1 MKIPPFLKT
10 IRFRLTIW
18 YSAFLV
24 FTLAA
29 LVIGLNLAM
38 LQSFMRPQGQPRPLP
53 GDTQSWQQ
61 AFEEERLRNI
71 QNLRNFSLIGASAV
85 LVLGVTGGYFISG
98 KMLKPV
104 DRVSA
109 VAGHISHVNLKERL
123 RYNGP
128 NDELKRLADT
138 FDTMLE
144 RLENSFESQKQF
156 IQDASHE
163 LRTPIAVAQTNIE
176 VMEMDGSA
184 SPADYRHLMGVI
196 KLSLERMTAV
206 NDGLLLL
213 SESTSPR
220 TRQQKIEIVPFISEA
235 VDETSGKSRAAKVV
249 LEKAEISPEL
259 FVEGDAV
266 RLKQA
271 VINLLDN
278 AIKYNQPGGRVTIGA
293 KRLDGNI
300 VIEVKDSGIGIS
312 PEDLKRVFDRFFRVE
327 KSRSR
332 AAGGSGLG
340 LAIVKKIAEDHG
352 GRVEAESIIGEGSTF
367 RLVLPAAIS

>member
-38 LQSFMRPQGQPRPLP
+38 SQSFMRPQGQPRPLP

-213 SESTSPR
+213 SESASPR
-220 TRQQKIEIVPFISEA
+220 ARQQKIEIVPFISEA

-293 KRLDGNI
+293 KRLDGKI
-300 VIEVKDSGIGIS
+300 VIEVKDSGIGIN

-352 GRVEAESIIGEGSTF
+352 GRVDAESIIGEGSTF

>member
-1 MKIPPFLKT
+1 M
-10 IRFRLTIW
+10 TIW

-24 FTLAA
+24 LTLAA

-38 LQSFMRPQGQPRPLP
+38 SQSFLRPQGQPRPLP

-85 LVLGVTGGYFISG
+85 LVLGVTGGYYISG

-123 RYNGP
+123 HYNGP

-163 LRTPIAVAQTNIE
+163 LRTPIATAQTNIE
-176 VMEMDGSA
+176 VMEMHGNA

-213 SESTSPR
+213 SESASPR
-220 TRQQKIEIVPFISEA
+220 IRLQKVEIAPFIGEA
-235 VDETSGKSRAAKVV
+235 LDETQGKAQTANVA
-249 LEKAEISPEL
+249 LEKKEIAPEL
-259 FVEGDAV
+259 CVEGDPL

-278 AIKYNQPGGRVTIGA
+278 AIKYNKPGGSVTVGA
-293 KRLDGNI
+293 KRHDGNV

-312 PEDLKRVFDRFFRVE
+312 PEDLKRVFDRFYRVE

-340 LAIVKKIAEDHG
+340 LAIVKKITEDHG
-352 GRVEAESIIGEGSTF
+352 GRVEAESVIGAGSTF
-367 RLVLPAAIS
+367 HLILPVAKS